1 MLKRNTKINELIA
14 KNQSVLI
21 LGPRGTGKSFYIN
34 HLLESW
40 SSKLVIDLLAAE
52 AYGQFLKHPEQLSKL
67 VEYQLD
73 NHKQLLVFIDEVQRV
88 PALLNEVHHL
98 IERHQDRIQFILTSS
113 SARKL
118 RRCHAN
124 LLAGRAIYI
133 PFYPLNNHEIDLLIY
148 FDKVMQFGSLPKAF
162 LENDPDLLD
171 NYLRSYTHV
180 YLKEEIQQES
190 LTRNIEAF
198 SRFLEFAAFENGHPI
213 NYSKIAKQIGVSLKT
228 VQGHYQI
235 LEDTLIAVKIP
246 AWTFSIRKQLLK
258 MPKYY
263 FFDNGVLNS
272 LTGELKTE
280 LKESSYRFG
289 RLFENF
295 VVNEIIR
302 YNTLMGFDY
311 NLYHYRTNHG
321 TEIDLILQKNI
332 KSPPIAI
339 EIKSATNPKWADV
352 KQLAHFYEEFP
363 NSKRI
368 VLCRALNPYSEHGID
383 FLPFN
388 EGIKQIFQ

>member
-1 MLKRNTKINELIA
+1 MIKRYTKIDELIA
-14 KNQSVLI
+14 KNQSVLV

-34 HLLESW
+34 NLLSNRTN
-40 SSKLVIDLLAAE
+40 KLVIDLLGAE
-52 AYGQFLKHPEQLSKL
+52 AFSKFLKHPEQLSKQ
-67 VEYQLD
+67 VEYQL
-73 NHKQLLVFIDEVQRV
+73 NNSEQLLVFIDEVQRV
-88 PALLNEVHHL
+88 PELLNEVHQL
-98 IERHQDRIQFILTSS
+98 IEFHHERIQFILTGS

-118 RRCHAN
+118 RRSHAN

-133 PFYPLNNHEIDLLIY
+133 PFYPFNNHEIDLLTC
-148 FDKVMQFGSLPKAF
+148 FDKIMQFGTLPKAF
-162 LENDPDLLD
+162 LENDPDLID

-198 SRFLEFAAFENGHPI
+198 SRFLEFAAFENGQPI

-272 LTGELKTE
+272 LTGELRTE

-332 KSPPIAI
+332 KSPPVAV
-339 EIKSATNPKWADV
+339 EIKSAITPASTDV
-352 KQLAHFYEEFP
+352 KQLAHFYDEFP
-363 NSKRI
+363 DSKRI
-368 VLCRALNPYSEHGID
+368 VLCRTQDPYREHGID
-383 FLPFN
+383 FLPFMT
-388 EGIKQIFQ
+388 GIKQIFQ